1 MIVYRK
7 RLNLNNDFPS
17 SNALVRNP
25 TGDAVRSLYLTNSLI
40 KVILEHN
47 DYTRLRIINAGTK
60 VFTKQEGGRGM
71 EPSFRVLGE
80 GLPVVLPFID
90 PVTILDGDIA
100 VLKILITTYYPLCAA
115 FGEPFKS
122 AIEARGTCG
131 SDLWRLWCSEIS
143 RAWQPCRT
151 FSSWRVGRCHVWI
164 PLSLLC

>member
-1 MIVYRK
+1 MHVRYDFILVVGLANNYVDRK
-7 RLNLNNDFPS
+7 RLNLNDNFPS

-40 KVILEHN
+40 KTILEHN
-47 DYTRLRIINAGTK
+47 DYTRLRIVNAGTK

-90 PVTILDGDIA
+90 PATILDGDIV
-100 VLKILITTYYPLCAA
+100 VLKTLIGTYYPLCAA

-122 AIEARGTCG
+122 AVEARGT
-131 SDLWRLWCSEIS
+131 LWL
-143 RAWQPCRT
+143 
-151 FSSWRVGRCHVWI
+151 
-164 PLSLLC
+164 